1 MLNMNTYSYC
11 VNTFKEDEP
20 VQLSG
25 FIDADNEE
33 DAIQKLIVNGTIDPK
48 SYEFLELYKWRNYKV
63 DLS

>member
-1 MLNMNTYSYC
+1 MNTYSYC
-11 VNTFKEDEP
+11 VNTFKKDEP

-33 DAIQKLIVNGTIDPK
+33 DAIQKLIANGTIDPK

-63 DLS
+63 DLK